1 MYFFFNVNSISIL
14 GENIQEETIGFLINQ
29 LPMLSYLSLRK
40 CHEVNN
46 EYLMSAIQLSH
57 SPCLKINTWLGIMT
71 WKSSTNEYHFDKW
84 KKPDYSMEEIQRN
97 MRQQFAFSL

>member
-1 MYFFFNVNSISIL
+1 MIFL
-14 GENIQEETIGFLINQ
+14 GENIQEETVGFLINQ

-46 EYLMSAIQLSH
+46 DYLILAIQSSS

-71 WKSSTNEYHFDKW
+71 WKSTTHEYHFDMW
-84 KKPDYSMEEIQRN
+84 KKPDPMEEIQRN
-97 MRQQFAFSL
+97 MRQQFAFPL